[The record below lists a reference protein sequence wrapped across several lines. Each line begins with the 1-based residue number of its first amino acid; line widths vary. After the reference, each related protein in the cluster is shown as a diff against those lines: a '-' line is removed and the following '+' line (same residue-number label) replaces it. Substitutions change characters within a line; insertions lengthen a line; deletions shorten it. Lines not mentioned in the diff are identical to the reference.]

1 MGTLDTMKLQDTRT
15 QSLKN
20 YGGIAGRIARQIGLV
35 FKKDI
40 ETDGVEF
47 KDVHRDEVVEEKI
60 LKDHLKNVHES
71 FFANLLKIFRCT
83 EEKMTEYIANAA
95 SGFEL
100 KVPTGEEQDE
110 EEKDLID
117 GDEEE
122 SDTENIEEVNLE
134 SDGDDDEIEEV
145 EKVEEKSATKRKG
158 DTVKKE
164 SPKKKKMS
172 EPVKKSSPKKKKVSE
187 SEDDE
192 DKASDTEKDENGA
205 DSGDSDDGKEEE
217 EEKKDEKEEE
227 DIPGVTKAT
236 MLEVDDATKK
246 RDDTM
251 SGRLAA
257 QLELVFSFE
266 GEEGSMKAVCEGCA
280 AEITEKAEVGNHI
293 KTAHAKVYE
302 NITDIVNT
310 KEGEV
315 LPTTPAS
322 MARFFSKAA
331 AKMGIKA

>member
-1 MGTLDTMKLQDTRT
+1 MG
-15 QSLKN
+15 
-20 YGGIAGRIARQIGLV
+20 
-35 FKKDI
+35 
-40 ETDGVEF
+40 
-47 KDVHRDEVVEEKI
+47 
-60 LKDHLKNVHES
+60 
-71 FFANLLKIFRCT
+71 
-83 EEKMTEYIANAA
+83 
-95 SGFEL
+95 
-100 KVPTGEEQDE
+100 
-110 EEKDLID
+110 
-117 GDEEE
+117 
-122 SDTENIEEVNLE
+122 TENIEEVNLE
-134 SDGDDDEIEEV
+134 SDDDDDEIEEV

-158 DTVKKE
+158 ETDKKE

-187 SEDDE
+187 SVDE
-192 DKASDTEKDENGA
+192 DKASDTEIEKDVNGA
-205 DSGDSDDGKEEE
+205 ESGDSDDEKEEKE
-217 EEKKDEKEEE
+217 DAPKDEKEEE

-246 RDDTM
+246 RDGTM

-315 LPTTPAS
+315 LPTPPAS

>member
-1 MGTLDTMKLQDTRT
+1 MG
-15 QSLKN
+15 
-20 YGGIAGRIARQIGLV
+20 
-35 FKKDI
+35 
-40 ETDGVEF
+40 
-47 KDVHRDEVVEEKI
+47 
-60 LKDHLKNVHES
+60 
-71 FFANLLKIFRCT
+71 
-83 EEKMTEYIANAA
+83 
-95 SGFEL
+95 
-100 KVPTGEEQDE
+100 
-110 EEKDLID
+110 
-117 GDEEE
+117 
-122 SDTENIEEVNLE
+122 TENIEEVNLE
-134 SDGDDDEIEEV
+134 SDDDDYEIEEV

-158 DTVKKE
+158 ETDKKE
-164 SPKKKKMS
+164 
-172 EPVKKSSPKKKKVSE
+172 SPKKKKVSE
-187 SEDDE
+187 SEDE
-192 DKASDTEKDENGA
+192 DKASDTEIEKDENGA
-205 DSGDSDDGKEEE
+205 ESGDSDDEKEEKE
-217 EEKKDEKEEE
+217 DAPKDEKEEE

>member
-1 MGTLDTMKLQDTRT
+1 MG
-15 QSLKN
+15 
-20 YGGIAGRIARQIGLV
+20 
-35 FKKDI
+35 
-40 ETDGVEF
+40 
-47 KDVHRDEVVEEKI
+47 
-60 LKDHLKNVHES
+60 
-71 FFANLLKIFRCT
+71 
-83 EEKMTEYIANAA
+83 
-95 SGFEL
+95 
-100 KVPTGEEQDE
+100 
-110 EEKDLID
+110 
-117 GDEEE
+117 
-122 SDTENIEEVNLE
+122 TENIEEVNLE
-134 SDGDDDEIEEV
+134 SDDDDYEIEEV

-158 DTVKKE
+158 ETDKKE
-164 SPKKKKMS
+164 
-172 EPVKKSSPKKKKVSE
+172 SPKKKKVSE
-187 SEDDE
+187 SEDE
-192 DKASDTEKDENGA
+192 DKASDTEIEKDENGA
-205 DSGDSDDGKEEE
+205 ESGDSDDEKEEE

-315 LPTTPAS
+315 LPTPPAS